1 MIFTLRT
8 MPGQEELVATIL
20 KNKASDELP
29 IYSIILMPN
38 IKNYII
44 IEVDNETT
52 LKRAIMDIPYV
63 KKSAMT
69 IGKVNHKE
77 LEAML
82 KVETIMEK
90 LDIDTIVEIKSG
102 HLKGEKA
109 RVVRVN
115 PTKEEITVEILD
127 ATIKM
132 PITLKAEN
140 IKIVQ

>member
-20 KNKASDELP
+20 KNKASEELP
-29 IYSIILMPN
+29 IYSVIIMPN

-44 IEVDNETT
+44 IEVDNDTT

-82 KVETIMEK
+82 KVESVMEK
-90 LDIDTIVEIKSG
+90 LEKDTVVEIKSG

-140 IKIVQ
+140 IRIVQ

>member
-1 MIFTLRT
+1 

-20 KNKASDELP
+20 KNKASEELP
-29 IYSIILMPN
+29 IYSVIIMPN

-44 IEVDNETT
+44 IEVDNDTT

-82 KVETIMEK
+82 KVESVMEK
-90 LDIDTIVEIKSG
+90 LEKDTVVEIKSG

-140 IKIVQ
+140 IRIVQ

>member
-20 KNKASDELP
+20 KNKAAELP

-44 IEVDNETT
+44 IEVDNDNT

-63 KKSAMT
+63 KRSAMT
-69 IGKVNHKE
+69 IGKVNTKE
-77 LEAML
+77 LESML
-82 KVETIMEK
+82 KVESVMDK
-90 LDIDTIVEIKSG
+90 LDKDTIVEIKSG
-102 HLKGEKA
+102 HLKGERA
-109 RVVRVN
+109 RIIRVN
-115 PTKEEITVEILD
+115 PTKEELTVEILD

-140 IKIVQ
+140 VRII

>member
-20 KNKASDELP
+20 KNKACEELP
-29 IYSIILMPN
+29 IYSIIIMPN

-44 IEVDNETT
+44 IEVDNDTT

-69 IGKVNHKE
+69 IGKVNLKE
-77 LEAML
+77 LENML
-82 KVETIMEK
+82 KVESVMDKLEK
-90 LDIDTIVEIKSG
+90 DTVVEIKSG

-109 RVVRVN
+109 RVVRIN

-140 IKIVQ
+140 IRIVQ

>member
-1 MIFTLRT
+1 

-20 KNKASDELP
+20 RNKAGADMP
-29 IYSIILMPN
+29 IYSVIIMPN

-44 IEVDNETT
+44 VEVDNETT
-52 LKRAIMDIPYV
+52 LKRAIMDMPYV

-69 IGKVNHKE
+69 IGTVNHKE
-77 LEAML
+77 LEGML
-82 KVETIMEK
+82 KVESVMQK
-90 LDIDTIVEIKSG
+90 LDPGVIVEIKSG
-102 HLKGEKA
+102 HLKGERA
-109 RVVRVN
+109 RVMRVN

-140 IKIVQ
+140 IRIAPQ

>member
-1 MIFTLRT
+1 

-115 PTKEEITVEILD
+115 PTKEEITVEI
-127 ATIKM
+127 
-132 PITLKAEN
+132 
-140 IKIVQ
+140 